1 MLRRL
6 LLPTP
11 SRLLGCVRLEHGVLV
26 AAVALMV
33 WHVVAGIVSMRSAW
47 ALYEAW
53 MAVSACAG
61 IYAQR
66 TRDAGHAQWFAL
78 ALFVDI
84 GVYVARI
91 VHNRELAMGDAEQ
104 CVVAMNANP
113 GLTLDQCLVH
123 VHEIRAIAW
132 VLRVAV
138 VLLKVHVASFA
149 YVFELALSA
158 NH

>member
-6 LLPTP
+6 LLPTA
-11 SRLLGCVRLEHGVLV
+11 SRLFGCVPLEHGVL
-26 AAVALMV
+26 AAAAALMV
-33 WHVVAGIVSMRSAW
+33 WHVGAGIVSMRSIW
-47 ALYEAW
+47 ILYEVW

-78 ALFVDI
+78 ALFADI
-84 GVYVARI
+84 GVFVAR
-91 VHNRELAMGDAEQ
+91 VAHSRELAMGDVEQ
-104 CVVAMNANP
+104 CAVAMNANP
-113 GLTLDQCLVH
+113 GLALDQCLVH

-132 VLRVAV
+132 VLRAAM
-138 VLLKVHVASFA
+138 LMLKVHLASLA
-149 YVFELALSA
+149 YAFELVLSA